1 MPDIIVQDIDPRN
14 QYTAGGGLPTV
25 FAFTF
30 PIFALTDIVVYQ
42 TPVGQAPNDVT
53 QVLTYNVDY
62 TVTNNIAPAVG
73 GTITLT
79 IGAPAGDIITIV
91 RDLPD
96 NRLNNYVDGGLF
108 QATDVNTDFDRCVM
122 MNQQNKLYKAVPGS
136 IGVGYNNSAVITP
149 IVDNIL
155 PLLPANCV
163 WQMNSTH
170 TQIQA
175 VLFNAGQ
182 GGGGAVLPTVVNH
195 FATFSNTTGTI
206 QDSGFRAPLV
216 DGNANDVMITDG
228 AFNTSFTNVV
238 NVLPASI
245 SGVNR
250 IVNGDLQVWQRGAG
264 GTTTFTGIA
273 GGTTQYTADRW
284 QIEVGG
290 ASNVYVNQ
298 FAGTTSGSYL
308 AQVGRTAANADV
320 SAIIFATSLM
330 RDMCI
335 GAAGNYITL
344 SFKARKGANY
354 SAAANALGVVVYSG
368 TGATDVSGINGNYPG
383 FLTPINTTVTLT
395 NALTQF
401 TITSA
406 AVVGATA
413 TQLSANFSLTPTGA
427 AGADDAFYITDVQL
441 EVSRTATPFERR
453 DFNSQLLECQRY
465 YVKSFLYSTAP
476 VQNAGAGTG
485 EELCP
490 ITIAAA
496 TTNVSQ
502 TIHFPVQMRVN
513 NPTVTFYNPAAAN
526 AQARDETAAGDCTNT
541 ATSNLSARGFA
552 LSVTGNAGGTVGG
565 TLGVHWQADCDII

>member
-42 TPVGQAPNDVT
+42 TLVGQAPNDVT

-62 TVTNNIAPAVG
+62 TVTNNIPPAVG

-79 IGAPAGDIITIV
+79 TGSPAGDIITIV

-182 GGGGAVLPTVVNH
+182 GGGGAVLPSVVNH

-206 QDSGFRAPLV
+206 KDSGFRAPLV

-245 SGVNR
+245 SGINR
-250 IVNGDLQVWQRGAG
+250 LINGDFQVWQRGAG
-264 GTTTFTGIA
+264 GTASFAVA
-273 GGTTQYTADRW
+273 GGANAYTADRW
-284 QIEVGG
+284 QMLSG
-290 ASNVYVNQ
+290 AATNMTVSQ
-298 FAGTTSGSYL
+298 QPGATSGSFYARIQRDAAGAGL
-308 AQVGRTAANADV
+308 AAPAFGQ
-320 SAIIFATSLM
+320 SLP
-330 RDMCI
+330 RGSCI
-335 GAAGNYITL
+335 GSASNNLTI
-344 SFKARKGANY
+344 SFKALKGANF
-354 SAAANALGVVVYSG
+354 SAAGDILTVNVFTG
-368 TGATDVSGINGNYPG
+368 TGATDISQITTG
-383 FLTPINTTVTLT
+383 F
-395 NALTQF
+395 
-401 TITSA
+401 
-406 AVVGATA
+406 VGATA
-413 TQLSANFSLTPTGA
+413 VIQTNVVLTANLQSFSVTTVAPVGATVTQLCVYFSYVPVGV
-427 AGADDAFYITDVQL
+427 AGANDWFEVTDVQL
-441 EVSRTATPFERR
+441 EVGASATQF
-453 DFNSQLLECQRY
+453 QRFSFSEQINKCLSY
-465 YVKSFLYSTAP
+465 YRKTFIYPTLPAQNIGTINGEYLFASTI
-476 VQNAGAGTG
+476 AGAFSNV
-485 EELCP
+485 LPP
-490 ITIAAA
+490 IILEPPMFAIPTI
-496 TTNVSQ
+496 TY
-502 TIHFPVQMRVN
+502 F
-513 NPTVTFYNPAAAN
+513 NPAAAN
-526 AQARDETAAGDCTNT
+526 ALIRDILNGVDFTT
-541 ATSNLSARGFA
+541 TSTQDIQQG
-552 LSVTGNAGGTVGG
+552 SVSIGGIGNGITPSG
-565 TLGVHWQADCDII
+565 TLCGIHYTLEAELT